1 MKEGRKLTSN
11 PVLEIKHIKKY
22 FKISKG
28 WFAEKKYVKAVDDVS
43 FSIEKGRTASI
54 VGESG
59 CGKSTLARLVNGLI
73 EADSGEIVF
82 KGNDLTHKNEAVW
95 RTFRQPMQMIFQDP
109 YASLSPQMKIK
120 DLVAEPLLIHYP
132 EMSKKEIEKI
142 VQKTLDICG
151 IGSQHLGKYPHQ
163 FSGGQRQRIGI
174 ARALV
179 LRPELVILD
188 EPVSALDVSVQAQI
202 LNLLKDLQEKFD
214 LTYLFIS
221 HDLSVVNH
229 ISDDVA
235 VMYLGNI
242 VEISSRD
249 TLFESPKHPYTQAL
263 LSSVPDKDPK
273 FKRERIILKGEIPNA
288 ANPPSG
294 CKFHTRCPFAM
305 DVCKKVAPVMQTLD
319 NGTQVACHLYQENQS

>member
-1 MKEGRKLTSN
+1 MTSN
-11 PVLEIKHIKKY
+11 SVLEIKHIKKY

-43 FSIEKGRTASI
+43 FSIEKGTTVSI

-73 EADSGEIVF
+73 EADSGEVIF
-82 KGNDLTHKNEAVW
+82 KGNNLTHENETVW

-109 YASLSPQMKIK
+109 YASLSPHLKIK
-120 DLVAEPLLIHYP
+120 DIVAEPLNIHYP
-132 EMSKKEIEKI
+132 KMSKSEREKI
-142 VQKTLDICG
+142 VKETLDICG
-151 IGSQHLGKYPHQ
+151 VGSQHLEKYPHQ

-214 LTYLFIS
+214 LTFLFIS
-221 HDLSVVNH
+221 HDLSVVDH
-229 ISDDVA
+229 ISNNVA

-242 VEISSRD
+242 VEIASRD
-249 TLFESPKHPYTQAL
+249 TLFEDPKHPYTQAL
-263 LSSVPDKDPK
+263 LSSVPDTNPK
-273 FKRERIILKGEIPNA
+273 LGRERVVLKGEIPNA
-288 ANPPSG
+288 ANPPAG

-305 DVCKKVAPVMQTLD
+305 DVCKKIVPEMQTL
-319 NGTQVACHLYQENQS
+319 NSGTQVACHLYGENQS